1 MRVLLSGFTVF
12 GSHGE
17 NSSQIITER
26 FKETKIPGLDLHT
39 AILPVAFSS
48 SFDHLKIEIDSFR
61 PDVVICLGLA
71 ESRQKIEIEKVAL
84 NLIHCNQPDNE
95 GVLLQDRKILEH
107 GPDAYFSTLPI
118 KAMRETQGP
127 FPKEMSLSA
136 GAYVCNYVMYRVLN
150 YTEGKGIRAGFIHLP
165 HLKENEEKIF
175 SSMLEMLKVLKK

>member
-1 MRVLLSGFTVF
+1 MKVLITGFTVF
-12 GSHGE
+12 SSHGE
-17 NSSQIITER
+17 NSSQIIAER
-26 FKETKIPGLDLHT
+26 FKNTKIDCFDIHT

-48 SFDHLKIEIDSFR
+48 AFDYLKVEIDSFK

-95 GVLLQDRKILEH
+95 GVLLQDRKIMDD
-107 GPDAYFSTLPI
+107 GPDAYFATLPI
-118 KAMRETQGP
+118 KAMRETQGS

-136 GAYVCNYVMYRVLN
+136 GAYVCNYVMYRLLN

-165 HLKENEEKIF
+165 HLKENEDKIF
-175 SSMLEMLKVLKK
+175 SSMVEMLKVL